1 MSVSTVQFPDGQL
14 ELINLKPDSVN
25 PKTLCWVYEEK
36 NGGRCCLLPL
46 FWCFLEQTTSV
57 ILRRPKALLQTVWGL
72 EEGLCWLCL
81 GMFPIWGNTEYQSL
95 IWKCPGMGI
104 LCLFKCRESFLNEGA
119 RSQQQNAGRFPLQFN
134 IIEVINI
141 RTSLA
146 VYWLKTLPSKAGG
159 AGSSP
164 GPGAKILHA
173 LAKTLKHRRE
183 VLGWQIQ

>member
-1 MSVSTVQFPDGQL
+1 
-14 ELINLKPDSVN
+14 
-25 PKTLCWVYEEK
+25 
-36 NGGRCCLLPL
+36 
-46 FWCFLEQTTSV
+46 
-57 ILRRPKALLQTVWGL
+57 
-72 EEGLCWLCL
+72 
-81 GMFPIWGNTEYQSL
+81 MFPIWGNTEYQSL

-173 LAKTLKHRRE
+173 LAKTRRLSSSFIHFGISKTQHNTWHRVPDTE
-183 VLGWQIQ
+183 NTFDDNLLSE